1 MSGGRELAAT
11 VQITGCCPLG
21 CVLSARSLLARRLRT
36 HVPRAVAEL
45 ALTRHARTMPRLF
58 IATLVWLGVACAT
71 VVEITDD
78 VAFEDRVMK
87 EGGCWAVL
95 FTASTRPEESTK
107 ALRQFELLAQA
118 APQITFG
125 TADVDAVRGVVS
137 EFNMRKRM
145 IPRVLV
151 FNSRARQAEMVRKEV
166 FESGS
171 QDGLAAAVLD
181 LFAENPTTDGH
192 CQKTTLS
199 IGGGEKEL

>member
-1 MSGGRELAAT
+1 MGDG
-11 VQITGCCPLG
+11 
-21 CVLSARSLLARRLRT
+21 ARDTQKYRVGMPRRLF
-36 HVPRAVAEL
+36 VA
-45 ALTRHARTMPRLF
+45 
-58 IATLVWLGVACAT
+58 LVWLGVVSASI
-71 VVEITDD
+71 VEITDD
-78 VAFEDRVMK
+78 VVFEERVMK
-87 EGGCWAVL
+87 EDGCWAVL
-95 FTASTRPEESTK
+95 FTASTRPEESTN

-118 APQITFG
+118 APQVTFG

-151 FNSRARQAEMVRKEV
+151 FNSRARQAEIIRKEV

-192 CQKTTLS
+192 CLKTTLA
-199 IGGGEKEL
+199 IGGGEKPEL

>member
-1 MSGGRELAAT
+1 MCAPAHAT
-11 VQITGCCPLG
+11 RAMP
-21 CVLSARSLLARRLRT
+21 RRLF
-36 HVPRAVAEL
+36 VA
-45 ALTRHARTMPRLF
+45 
-58 IATLVWLGVACAT
+58 LVWLGVVSAT

-78 VAFEDRVMK
+78 VVFEERVMK
-87 EGGCWAVL
+87 EDGCWAVL

-118 APQITFG
+118 APQVTFG

-151 FNSRARQAEMVRKEV
+151 FNSRARQAEIIRKEV

-171 QDGLAAAVLD
+171 QDGLAVAVLD
-181 LFAENPTTDGH
+181 LFVENPTTDDH
-192 CQKTTLS
+192 CLKTTLA
-199 IGGGEKEL
+199 IGGGEKPEL